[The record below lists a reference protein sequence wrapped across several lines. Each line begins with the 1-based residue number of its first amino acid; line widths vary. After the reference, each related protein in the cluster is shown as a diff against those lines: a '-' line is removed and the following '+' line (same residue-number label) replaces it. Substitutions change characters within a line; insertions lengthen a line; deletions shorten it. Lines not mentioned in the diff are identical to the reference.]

1 MTSQPPFLFPSRQ
14 PGMVAAVHEAVILNG
29 IDIHR
34 TPVRERLHGIF
45 PFTYQMQT
53 RFSDLDKVGHV
64 NNVAVAAI
72 LQEGRNRFIYHLE
85 LTKLGPVNL
94 VVGSLNIE
102 FAGDLFHP
110 APIDVSV
117 GLLEIGRS
125 SFRFGQIARQN
136 GQIAVYAEVVQVA
149 RDEKGSIPLNEAW
162 RPLFERAMIVPR

>member
-1 MTSQPPFLFPSRQ
+1 
-14 PGMVAAVHEAVILNG
+14 MVAAVHEAVILNG